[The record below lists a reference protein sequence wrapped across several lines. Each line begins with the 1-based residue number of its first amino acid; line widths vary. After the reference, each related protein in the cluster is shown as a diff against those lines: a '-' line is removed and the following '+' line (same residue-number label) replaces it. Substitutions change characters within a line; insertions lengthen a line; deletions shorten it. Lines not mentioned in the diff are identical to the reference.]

1 MLRIVEYDMSTL
13 SDNPPEKAR
22 KLRALVLQA
31 VQRDGKQHAIA
42 AAMGVSDSTISRL
55 VNDHLDNFA
64 AMLAHAGL
72 KCVPVEA
79 RCVSAE
85 TYQFLTAT
93 HARVMQRAPQLIWD
107 TDE

>member
-1 MLRIVEYDMSTL
+1 MPQL
-13 SDNPPEKAR
+13 SDSPAEKSR
-22 KLRALVLQA
+22 KLRASVLQA

-64 AMLAHAGL
+64 ALLAHAGL
-72 KCVPVEA
+72 KVVPVEFT
-79 RCVSAE
+79 CVSPE

-93 HARVMQRAPQLIWD
+93 HARVLQKAPELIWD
-107 TDE
+107 VDA

>member
-1 MLRIVEYDMSTL
+1 MPQL
-13 SDNPPEKAR
+13 SDHPTEKTR
-22 KLRALVLQA
+22 KLRSVVLQA

-72 KCVPVEA
+72 KVVPVEHT
-79 RCVSAE
+79 CVSPE

-93 HARVMQRAPQLIWD
+93 HARVMRTAPQLIWD
-107 TDE
+107 SEE

>member
-1 MLRIVEYDMSTL
+1 MPQVSE
-13 SDNPPEKAR
+13 PPTEKTR
-22 KLRALVLQA
+22 KLRSVVLQA

-72 KCVPVEA
+72 KVVPVEHT
-79 RCVSAE
+79 CVSAE

-93 HARVMQRAPQLIWD
+93 HARVMQKAPQLIWD
-107 TDE
+107 TDADS

>member
-1 MLRIVEYDMSTL
+1 MPQV
-13 SDNPPEKAR
+13 SDAPTEKTR
-22 KLRALVLQA
+22 KLRSVVLQA

-79 RCVSAE
+79 RCVSPE
-85 TYQFLTAT
+85 TYEFLTAT
-93 HARVMQRAPQLIWD
+93 HARVMAKAPQLIWD
-107 TDE
+107 TDADA